1 MFSCMEESP
10 GFTGLDKNACDKQS
24 GWGSPAQM
32 LVPKEVTE
40 DRGSFPGPTITFPPP
55 RGTVFMLQTR

>member
-1 MFSCMEESP
+1 MFSCTEESP
-10 GFTGLDKNACDKQS
+10 GFPGLDKDACDEES

-40 DRGSFPGPTITFPPP
+40 DLGSFPGPMVTFPPP
-55 RGTVFMLQTR
+55 PGTVFMLQTR